1 MIFVFMIVY
10 SILVT
15 FPCGILGQVWYLI
28 VSFPDRFLIFAV
40 FLTFKQLYTEN
51 WLLSG
56 FPYDALILRS
66 FDPPKK
72 RKFSFL
78 RNIHYLNRINFIW
91 LFLADKQ
98 AYILFESI
106 LSPVFQWYMTKFPES
121 FMDRRISV
129 TESFPT

>member
-1 MIFVFMIVY
+1 MVFVFMNVNG
-10 SILVT
+10 ILVT
-15 FPCGILGQVWYLI
+15 FPSGILGQVRYLI
-28 VSFPDRFLIFAV
+28 ASFPDLCRLFL
-40 FLTFKQLYTEN
+40 LSSNCEN
-51 WLLSG
+51 WLLCG

-66 FDPPKK
+66 FDTLKK

-78 RNIHYLNRINFIW
+78 RNIHYLNLVKFQW

-106 LSPVFQWYMTKFPES
+106 LSPVFQWVMIKFPES